1 MYLLSAYT
9 FQRVGTHLKQTKQHF
24 NLIILNVYKNDNEK
38 KKMLRGVIDTQYKG
52 GTYLTLEAYL
62 KRGGADPGRHT
73 PQYQPYLSTNG
84 LHAKGE

>member
-1 MYLLSAYT
+1 
-9 FQRVGTHLKQTKQHF
+9 
-24 NLIILNVYKNDNEK
+24 
-38 KKMLRGVIDTQYKG
+38 MLRGVIDTQYKG

-84 LHAKGE
+84 LHAKGEQLHTNAQVRISLVDRIDDTLYSCLC